1 MAHFEFVG
9 KDHIG
14 RGCHCP
20 LEECS
25 LDCSLRREF
34 VNKPTNAD
42 RIRGMSDED
51 LSIWLAESTG
61 CGEWCLHNQSGACAE
76 KRENECCINVWY
88 KWLKSPVEVDNGT

>member
-14 RGCHCP
+14 RGCYCP

-25 LDCSLRREF
+25 LDCSLRREL

-42 RIRGMSDED
+42 RIRQMSDEELSRWFDRLTGGCD
-51 LSIWLAESTG
+51 LCPIRRDCELGVESFGRCDDKWLD
-61 CGEWCLHNQSGACAE
+61 
-76 KRENECCINVWY
+76 
-88 KWLKSPVEVDNGT
+88 WLKSPVEDSHEP